1 MCSSSQRICR
11 FRRKSLPKYIKYNTA
26 QPAAATAIQMT
37 AQSGST
43 RYGENL
49 GSIHAAAAANAIAH
63 RRSAN
68 REIHRLQ
75 SKGYVAA
82 ACTRTGTLMVDP
94 KTHQR
99 VTVKLA

>member
-1 MCSSSQRICR
+1 MTTLTPALEPVAGRLRHRVAIA
-11 FRRKSLPKYIKYNTA
+11 LIVLA
-26 QPAAATAIQMT
+26 AVVAAAVA
-37 AQSGST
+37 
-43 RYGENL
+43 L
-49 GSIHAAAAANAIAH
+49 AAKGPAANAIAH

-68 REIHRLQ
+68 GEIHRLQ
-75 SKGYVAA
+75 SKGYVGA